1 MTKDVLVK
9 VKGFQFAA
17 GDSGAEPI
25 ELVAPG
31 KYYYHKDHHYVVYE
45 ENAEGYDLPTQ
56 NYMKFNA
63 DSVEIRKK
71 GLINVNMLF
80 EIGKRT
86 MSPYQ
91 TPLGTLE
98 LGISATGIHLKE
110 RENALDL
117 TIDYALSLDADTM
130 VDCTVQV
137 AVEGQGI

>member
-1 MTKDVLVK
+1 MTKDVLVT
-9 VKGFQFAA
+9 VKGFQFAE

-25 ELVAPG
+25 ELVVPG
-31 KYYYHKDHHYVVYE
+31 KYYFHKDHHYLVYE
-45 ENAEGYDLPTQ
+45 ESAEGYELPTQ
-56 NYMKFNA
+56 NYMKFSG
-63 DSVEIRKK
+63 DFVEIRKK

-98 LGISATGIHLKE
+98 LGFSTTGIVLKE
-110 RENALDL
+110 SEDLLDL

-130 VDCTVQV
+130 VDCTVEV
-137 AVEGQGI
+137 AVAAQR